1 MDDALK
7 LAREFEHAMCRFRR
21 MDYSALHPGVG
32 NMEFAVL
39 EMIHKLSAQHDAIY
53 GAAISDLQKKM
64 EEAAEALEFEEA
76 ARYRDLFNSVKQVSQ
91 KQKITDSDGEDK
103 DIIALDKDGSDAV
116 VQVFFVRSGKLIGRE
131 HFYMTHVED
140 SDKAQIL
147 LDFVKQFYAGTPFV
161 PRELILQKEI
171 DDIPVLEEWLT
182 ARRGARVY
190 IRVPRKGQKE
200 KLVELAEKNAK
211 LVLEKDRE
219 RIARDEARTVGAV
232 RQIAAA
238 GFTDARPDGGVRYFQ
253 HQRL

>member
-116 VQVFFVRSGKLIGRE
+116 VQVFCAWRQADR
-131 HFYMTHVED
+131 
-140 SDKAQIL
+140 
-147 LDFVKQFYAGTPFV
+147 
-161 PRELILQKEI
+161 
-171 DDIPVLEEWLT
+171 
-182 ARRGARVY
+182 ARAFLYDACG
-190 IRVPRKGQKE
+190 
-200 KLVELAEKNAK
+200 
-211 LVLEKDRE
+211 
-219 RIARDEARTVGAV
+219 
-232 RQIAAA
+232 
-238 GFTDARPDGGVRYFQ
+238 GFG
-253 HQRL
+253 